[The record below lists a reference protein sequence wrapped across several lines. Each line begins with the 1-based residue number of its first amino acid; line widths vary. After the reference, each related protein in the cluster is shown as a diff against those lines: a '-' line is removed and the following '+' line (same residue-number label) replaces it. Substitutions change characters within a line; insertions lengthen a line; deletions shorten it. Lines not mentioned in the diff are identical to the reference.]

1 MEESGKPYKKEF
13 RPITIKT
20 SEGSTIQG
28 KVNLGVK
35 ERVSELF
42 TKSDQAFIVLVD
54 ATTKEGTGKVLF
66 VNKNHIVWVEPED

>member
-1 MEESGKPYKKEF
+1 MEESSKPYKRDL

-20 SEGSTIQG
+20 IDGSTIQG

-35 ERVSELF
+35 ERVSDLF
-42 TKSDQAFIVLVD
+42 TKSEQGFIVLVD
-54 ATTKEGTGKVLF
+54 ATTKEGAGKVLF